1 MDQRYSDAVTFF
13 SGTEIM
19 FLFGAELTVHL
30 SSQAII
36 IVIFN
41 IIIAIFSTFKHTCP

>member
-1 MDQRYSDAVTFF
+1 
-13 SGTEIM
+13 M

-30 SSQAII
+30 SSQAIIII

>member
-36 IVIFN
+36 VIFN